1 MNEETEETICGELAI
16 ATGYYVIEIQHDGLG
31 WQVVH
36 NSGVFPFATRER
48 CEEFVLKTAPG
59 YLTDWK
65 ATGALIEWAVS
76 TNLVVS
82 VHSYHN
88 AFFGDSH
95 PLGDAPYY
103 TANDCKTAQE
113 ALVRAIYAA
122 IKARAESE
130 EK

>member
-59 YLTDWK
+59 YLTDWN
-65 ATGALIEWAVS
+65 ATGALIEWWLKDEGEEISCLYWSIRFRFHVAAICS
-76 TNLVVS
+76 GTGENLQTAI
-82 VHSYHN
+82 VH
-88 AFFGDSH
+88 
-95 PLGDAPYY
+95 
-103 TANDCKTAQE
+103 
-113 ALVRAIYAA
+113 AIYAGL
-122 IKARAESE
+122 KEKESE
-130 EK
+130 NEEK

>member
-1 MNEETEETICGELAI
+1 MNEKTDEEICGELAI

-59 YLTDWK
+59 YLTDWN
-65 ATGALIEWAVS
+65 ATGALIEWAIAGGYWFNFVG
-76 TNLVVS
+76 
-82 VHSYHN
+82 
-88 AFFGDSH
+88 FGSKPRISAGVTFDQRGTKW
-95 PLGDAPYY
+95 GDGA
-103 TANDCKTAQE
+103 TAQE